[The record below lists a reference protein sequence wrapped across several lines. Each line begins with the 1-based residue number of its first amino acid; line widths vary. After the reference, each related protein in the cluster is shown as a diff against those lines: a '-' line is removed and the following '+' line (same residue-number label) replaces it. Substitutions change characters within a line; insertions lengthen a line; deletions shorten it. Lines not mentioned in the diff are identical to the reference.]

1 MSALLECI
9 AIRRLFSK
17 STSGANIFEKD
28 IRYTKAYAIVLH
40 QYLTYNNFCFRL
52 FIGYNINSIY

>member
-40 QYLTYNNFCFRL
+40 QYLAYNNFCLDF
-52 FIGYNINSIY
+52 S